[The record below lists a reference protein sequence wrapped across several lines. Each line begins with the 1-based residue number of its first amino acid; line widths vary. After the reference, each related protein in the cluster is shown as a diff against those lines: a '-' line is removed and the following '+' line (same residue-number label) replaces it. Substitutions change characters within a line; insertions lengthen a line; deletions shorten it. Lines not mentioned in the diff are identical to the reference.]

1 MSENE
6 VLERRIQLSRLY
18 DLYGPLLTERQ
29 RRVYEMHDLDDLSLS
44 EIADDLGISRQGV
57 SDQLQRARDRLDE
70 IETLLGHAE
79 SFRRIEEE
87 ARAICGGENPQQH
100 AAAIVE
106 ACAGRTMNHV

>member
-1 MSENE
+1 MEKI
-6 VLERRIQLSRLY
+6 LEQALLY
-18 DLYGPLLTERQ
+18 DFYGELLTEHQ
-29 RRVYEMHDLDDLSLS
+29 KQVYEDVVLNDYSLS
-44 EIADDLGISRQGV
+44 EVAESLGISRQGV

-79 SFRRIEEE
+79 SFRRIEDE
-87 ARAICGGENPQQH
+87 ARAICDGENPQQH

>member
-79 SFRRIEEE
+79 SFRRIEDE
-87 ARAICGGENPQQH
+87 ARAICDGENPQQH

>member
-1 MSENE
+1 M
-6 VLERRIQLSRLY
+6 ERRIQLSRLY